1 VIDENSLN
9 GLYRFIQLKT
19 GDVTYIELEQIP
31 DKEERLYTMQL
42 LTRLAVNLRSEA
54 DLKRVEFLLEEIV
67 ANKDIRA
74 LEALERLVMLL

>member
-1 VIDENSLN
+1 MKISLN